1 MEFALKMKVVT
12 KWGDPRYAIA
22 IYSIPRDLR
31 DNKTIVHTHTTVP
44 AGSAPTSYRQQQERQ
59 SRKQLSQG

>member
-22 IYSIPRDLR
+22 IYSIPQ

>member
-1 MEFALKMKVVT
+1 MEFALKMKVVM
-12 KWGDPRYAIA
+12 KWGDLRYAIA
-22 IYSIPRDLR
+22 IIYSIPRE
-31 DNKTIVHTHTTVP
+31 NKTIVHMHTTVP

>member
-1 MEFALKMKVVT
+1 MEFVLKMKVVM
-12 KWGDPRYAIA
+12 KWGDPRYAVA
-22 IYSIPRDLR
+22 IHSIPR